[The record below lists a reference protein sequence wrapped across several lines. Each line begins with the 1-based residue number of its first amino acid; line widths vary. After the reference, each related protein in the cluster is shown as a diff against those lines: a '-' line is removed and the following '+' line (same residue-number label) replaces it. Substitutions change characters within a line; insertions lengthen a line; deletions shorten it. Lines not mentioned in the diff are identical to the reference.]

1 MESGLAGSDSM
12 TNRRLAGLAIL
23 VVWLIPARRLDR
35 GPVLCPF
42 RRITGLPCPTC
53 GLTRS
58 WNAALHGQLRES
70 VAFHPLGLLTLIGA
84 AAIAAGI
91 DEREPVLT
99 RRLRSRAVVGSIAA
113 AWVAVW
119 LIRVLAARR

>member
-1 MESGLAGSDSM
+1 MLY
-12 TNRRLAGLAIL
+12 RRLAGLAIL
-23 VVWLIPARRLDR
+23 VAWLIPAGRLDR

-70 VAFHPLGLLTLIGA
+70 VAFHPLGLLTVVGA

-91 DEREPVLT
+91 DEREPVLA
-99 RRLRSRAVVGSIAA
+99 RRLRSRAVVGSIVAG
-113 AWVAVW
+113 WVAVW
-119 LIRVLAARR
+119 LIRLRTARR